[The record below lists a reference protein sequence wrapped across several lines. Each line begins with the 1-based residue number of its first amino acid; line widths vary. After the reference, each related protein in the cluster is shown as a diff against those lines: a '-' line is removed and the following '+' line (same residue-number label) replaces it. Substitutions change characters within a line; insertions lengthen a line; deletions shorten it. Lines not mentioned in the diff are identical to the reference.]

1 MFSVTLEAMF
11 VWQLFADR
19 NSTVAYSNFVAR

>member
-1 MFSVTLEAMF
+1 MTLSVSLEAMF

-19 NSTVAYSNFVAR
+19 KLTVA